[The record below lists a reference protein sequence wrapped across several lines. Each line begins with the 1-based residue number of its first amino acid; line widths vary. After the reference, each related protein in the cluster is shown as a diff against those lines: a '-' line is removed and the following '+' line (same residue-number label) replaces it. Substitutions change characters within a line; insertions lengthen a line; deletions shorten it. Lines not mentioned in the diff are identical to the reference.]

1 MGDTKERQADVR
13 LIAATNRALEDAIRE
28 GRFRDDLYFRLN
40 VVTLHMPPLRERPE
54 DILPLASH
62 YLRFFGT
69 RQGRRSLSFSPT
81 CERAIQ
87 AYPWP
92 GNLRELRNAIE
103 RAVIL
108 APRDRVEASRPRAAR
123 RGQRGVTWQW
133 YWRTPMLGGDY
144 ALEEIEREH
153 IARVLARVASTEAS
167 ARLLGIDPTTLQ
179 RKRKRYGLA

>member
-1 MGDTKERQADVR
+1 
-13 LIAATNRALEDAIRE
+13 
-28 GRFRDDLYFRLN
+28 
-40 VVTLHMPPLRERPE
+40 LRG
-54 DILPLASH
+54 LL
-62 YLRFFGT
+62 
-69 RQGRRSLSFSPT
+69 
-81 CERAIQ
+81 IQ

-108 APRDRVEASRPRAAR
+108 APGNLVETADLGLPAEASVSPDSGTGNTPR
-123 RGQRGVTWQW
+123 
-133 YWRTPMLGGDY
+133 LGGDY

-153 IARVLARVASTEAS
+153 IARVLARIASTEAS

>member
-1 MGDTKERQADVR
+1 M
-13 LIAATNRALEDAIRE
+13 
-28 GRFRDDLYFRLN
+28 
-40 VVTLHMPPLRERPE
+40 H
-54 DILPLASH
+54 
-62 YLRFFGT
+62 
-69 RQGRRSLSFSPT
+69 
-81 CERAIQ
+81 

-108 APRDRVEASRPRAAR
+108 APRDLVEPADLGLPAEVSRSPGNGTGTTPR
-123 RGQRGVTWQW
+123 
-133 YWRTPMLGGDY
+133 LGGDST
-144 ALEEIEREH
+144 LEAIEREH